1 MDMPRLHVVLLLVTF
16 LVAPGALG
24 AGLGG
29 SDEALSDTLSDT
41 LIDSVMSKTGGGG
54 RELARLERE
63 ARRDERGADKEADK
77 AIKLEKELGDSE
89 MATKYKRLE
98 HEISDDAVEKVQEA
112 QSSSAKFKNLERD
125 IDAEQFT
132 QFEREIKDDNAI
144 GNIAVVNEQLHNSL
158 EKTVRPK
165 PPDFK
170 PQHHPRVAGAD
181 VIPGETTLESV
192 VQEGEKVLSMVADA
206 EGTKGRSREGHG
218 GGGESHTPRD
228 LIAEAEVEGG
238 MLRVNARN
246 PFNIKTMKIR

>member
-1 MDMPRLHVVLLLVTF
+1 MPRLHVVLLLVTF

-29 SDEALSDTLSDT
+29 SDDELSDT

-63 ARRDERGADKEADK
+63 AKRDERGADREADK

-89 MATKYKRLE
+89 MATKYERLE
-98 HEISDDAVEKVQEA
+98 HEISDDDTVEKVQEA
-112 QSSSAKFKNLERD
+112 QSSSATFKNLERE
-125 IDAEQFT
+125 INAEQFT

-158 EKTVRPK
+158 EKRVRPK

-192 VQEGEKVLSMVADA
+192 VQEGEKVLSMVEDA
-206 EGTKGRSREGHG
+206 EGTKGRSREGDG

-228 LIAEAEVEGG
+228 LITEAEVEGG

-246 PFNIKTMKIR
+246 PFNINTMKIS

>member
-1 MDMPRLHVVLLLVTF
+1 MPRLHVVLLLVTF

-29 SDEALSDTLSDT
+29 RDDELSDT

-63 ARRDERGADKEADK
+63 AKRDERGADKDADK

-98 HEISDDAVEKVQEA
+98 HEINDDTVEKVQEA

-125 IDAEQFT
+125 INAEQFT
-132 QFEREIKDDNAI
+132 QFEREIKDDDAI
-144 GNIAVVNEQLHNSL
+144 GNIAVVNEQLQNSL
-158 EKTVRPK
+158 EKRVRPK

-192 VQEGEKVLSMVADA
+192 VQEGEKVLGMVEDA
-206 EGTKGRSREGHG
+206 EGTKGRSREGDG
-218 GGGESHTPRD
+218 GDGESHTPRD

-246 PFNIKTMKIR
+246 LFNIKTMKIS